1 MKANNEKAKQEEEDD
16 DPCFDELDD
25 FLLGDKVEQRKKGK
39 EKAPW
44 EIKAEEEVKQK
55 SSINK
60 REMFKKKQVASL
72 EVNSTPSL
80 ISVGS

>member
-1 MKANNEKAKQEEEDD
+1 M
-16 DPCFDELDD
+16 
-25 FLLGDKVEQRKKGK
+25 EQRKKGK